1 MRPAALSERLRTVAS
16 MVTPGMRV
24 CDVGCDHGFVSIWLV
39 EQKISL
45 HVLAMDVREGPLG
58 AAGRH
63 VAERGLESRIE
74 TRLSDGLHNY
84 EIGEAESLICA
95 GMGGR
100 LMIRILG
107 DEKAKTDSF
116 RELILQPQ
124 SEIEAFRGWL
134 REHGYRITE
143 EKMVEEDG
151 KFYPMMRAVPA
162 GEKLGLNI
170 QIDPEDRKSR
180 SRVRFGLEDVEFR
193 EFAARIGSDGIG
205 EEMLRKLS
213 DRYGGFLLIRSDA
226 VLRNFLQKE
235 ESIYMQI
242 LGQLQ
247 AQGLSHDRRRR
258 RYAEVE
264 ALLREC
270 RMAERIAAYNAC
282 DAVEPTKDSLR

>member
-1 MRPAALSERLRTVAS
+1 MRPVALSKRLQTVAS
-16 MVTPGMRV
+16 MVTPELRV

-39 EQKISL
+39 EQKISP

-84 EIGEAESLICA
+84 EIGEADSLICA

-100 LMIRILG
+100 LMMRILG

-124 SEIEAFRGWL
+124 SELLQFRGWL
-134 REHGYRITE
+134 REHGYRITD

-151 KFYPMMRAVPA
+151 KFYPMMRAVP
-162 GEKLGLNI
+162 GDGG
-170 QIDPEDRKSR
+170 QGSDC
-180 SRVRFGLEDVEFR
+180 G
-193 EFAARIGSDGIG
+193 FAAHPAEDGV
-205 EEMLRKLS
+205 EKDELCNLF
-213 DRYGGFLLIRSDA
+213 DRYGGLLVMRGDA
-226 VLRNFLQKE
+226 VLRAFLQKE
-235 ESIYMQI
+235 ERTYRQI
-242 LGQLQ
+242 LEQLQ
-247 AQGLSHDRRRR
+247 EQGLSHDKRRK

-270 RMAERIAAYNAC
+270 RKAQEIAAYKIA
-282 DAVEPTKDSLR
+282 KS